1 MRCQKCGKRLRR
13 NEKFCTSC
21 GYYNEDE
28 NDLSP
33 DDWDDGDYDLLS
45 EEDNEYT
52 EDNKKENQNII
63 NYEFEEEKDIEAYIG
78 EDYRI
83 IKKSPFN
90 IWAFLLN
97 WMYVLYRK
105 LYITGILGLTIAL
118 ILVLFSSKYIIIYLI
133 ISMVILGFIFNPYYI
148 FVIKQRIKRLE
159 KTHEG
164 SDSYTFTKI
173 CEEKGGVNIP
183 IALIIY
189 FIFLVIIIVSSVGFN
204 FSINNNHNTK
214 FWNENSENK
223 ANCNYF
229 TKVAYNDYKNEN
241 DITIEEAL
249 CSITKVTTKEYN
261 IYLKAKKDK
270 KTIYIYYET
279 ENLMLK
285 YIGDEEEISKLEE
298 KEKNKTIT
306 DEEKEIL
313 NKIKNIQKEYKLNY
327 NKSLEEDKLIEEN
340 KDTKEKY
347 NYIFTR
353 EEVIR

>member
-1 MRCQKCGKRLRR
+1 MKCQKCGKRLRR

-28 NDLSP
+28 NDISP

-45 EEDNEYT
+45 EEDEEYT
-52 EDNKKENQNII
+52 EDNKKEKKNVI

-83 IKKSPFN
+83 IKKSRFN

-105 LYITGILGLTIAL
+105 LYITGIIGLMIAFIMVL
-118 ILVLFSSKYIIIYLI
+118 ISNKYVIIYLI
-133 ISMVILGFIFNPYYI
+133 VSMIILGFLFNPYYI
-148 FVIKQRIKRLE
+148 FVIKLRIKRLE
-159 KTHEG
+159 KKHEG

-173 CEEKGGVNIP
+173 CEEKGGVNTP
-183 IALIIY
+183 IALAIY
-189 FIFLVIIIVSSVGFN
+189 FLFLVIIIVSSVSFN
-204 FSINNNHNTK
+204 FSFNSNHNTK

-223 ANCNYF
+223 ANCSYF
-229 TKVAYNDYKNEN
+229 TKMAYNDYKNEN
-241 DITIEEAL
+241 DINIEEAI
-249 CSITKVTTKEYN
+249 CKINKVTMKEYN
-261 IYLKAKKDK
+261 IYLKVKKDK
-270 KTIYIYYET
+270 KIIYVYYET
-279 ENLMLK
+279 QNQLLK
-285 YIGDEEEISKLEE
+285 YIGNEEQITRLEE

-313 NKIKNIQKEYKLNY
+313 NKVKNIKREYKVNY
-327 NKSLEEDKLIEEN
+327 NKSIEEDKLIKEN
-340 KDTKEKY
+340 KNTKEKY